1 MLAAHFAAK
10 FSKEF
15 GKPVRSFRESD
26 MNRLVGREWKGNI
39 RELAHLIEQAVIV
52 SDGTL
57 LDFSTIFSPSSL
69 GPELQVAGCP
79 RTMRDFEH
87 DVTIM
92 ERELILDA
100 LSRSKGRVSGAG
112 GAAEQLALHPK
123 TLYSRIEKLG
133 ISKRYQ

>member
-1 MLAAHFAAK
+1 
-10 FSKEF
+10 
-15 GKPVRSFRESD
+15 
-26 MNRLVGREWKGNI
+26 MNRLVWREWKGNI

-52 SDGTL
+52 SDGTT
-57 LDFSTIFSPSSL
+57 LDFSTILSSSL
-69 GPELQVAGCP
+69 VPELAGASHT
-79 RTMRDFEH
+79 RTMRDFE
-87 DVTIM
+87 DEVTVM

-100 LSRSKGRVSGAG
+100 LSRSKGRVSGVG

>member
-1 MLAAHFAAK
+1 
-10 FSKEF
+10 
-15 GKPVRSFRESD
+15 

-52 SDGTL
+52 SDGAT
-57 LDFSTIFSPSSL
+57 LDFSTILSSSL
-69 GPELQVAGCP
+69 APELPAASHT

-87 DVTIM
+87 EVTVM

-100 LSRSKGRVSGAG
+100 LNRSKGRVSGAG

-133 ISKRYQ
+133 LSKRYG

>member
-1 MLAAHFAAK
+1 
-10 FSKEF
+10 
-15 GKPVRSFRESD
+15 
-26 MNRLVGREWKGNI
+26 MNRLFWREWKGNI

-52 SDGTL
+52 SEGTT
-57 LDFSTIFSPSSL
+57 LDFSTILSPSL
-69 GPELQVAGCP
+69 LVQGLPVASRT

-87 DVTIM
+87 DVTVM

-133 ISKRYQ
+133 LNKRYS